1 MNIDAY
7 KDFAVTVYGDL
18 EPYNAVLSKARC
30 RVFYKYKN
38 RNGSYITDEFAEKLI
53 STIIYAPIKGIYNEF
68 TEDYNDHGKK
78 NDEGRIY
85 GIVPENYNFAWEDF
99 TDSDGITRTYAC
111 VDVLLYTGIYKEVSQ
126 IIGKSQSM
134 ELYVPSIKGDFQII
148 DGQKYFVYSDA
159 CFLGLQVLGDEVEP
173 CFEGSAF
180 FTLYNSFKQIV
191 EDLKQYSLNY
201 QKDTRED
208 RMVIN
213 FKLSDNEKFNLLFD
227 QLNSNFNEDGN
238 WTIDYSITDIYDLY
252 AIAYNYNDNIYERV
266 YYEKNDSDDTITII
280 KMEQCFIVDVNEN
293 EKKSLETIQALN
305 GGNYEK
311 AEETFEKVSNLEEK
325 NSQYSQKIE
334 EQETIIAT
342 LTSEKTSFEQSNTE
356 LKEQLEQ
363 LENYKLKKET
373 EEKEAI
379 LSKYAQNLDSE
390 IIEEYRKN
398 IAEYSIHD
406 LDKELAFKLVET
418 TPSLFTKN
426 NNGAIPK
433 PNLTHL
439 DGVEAI
445 LEKYKK

>member
-1 MNIDAY
+1 
-7 KDFAVTVYGDL
+7 
-18 EPYNAVLSKARC
+18 
-30 RVFYKYKN
+30 
-38 RNGSYITDEFAEKLI
+38 
-53 STIIYAPIKGIYNEF
+53 
-68 TEDYNDHGKK
+68 
-78 NDEGRIY
+78 
-85 GIVPENYNFAWEDF
+85 
-99 TDSDGITRTYAC
+99 
-111 VDVLLYTGIYKEVSQ
+111 
-126 IIGKSQSM
+126 
-134 ELYVPSIKGDFQII
+134 
-148 DGQKYFVYSDA
+148 
-159 CFLGLQVLGDEVEP
+159 
-173 CFEGSAF
+173 
-180 FTLYNSFKQIV
+180 
-191 EDLKQYSLNY
+191 
-201 QKDTRED
+201 
-208 RMVIN
+208 MVIN

-227 QLNSNFNEDGN
+227 QLNPNFNEDGN
-238 WTIDYSITDIYDLY
+238 WTIDYSITNVYDLY
-252 AIAYNYNDNIYERV
+252 AIAYNYNDSIYERV
-266 YYEKNDSDDTITII
+266 YYEKNDSNDTITIT

-398 IAEYSIHD
+398 ITEYSIHD

-426 NNGAIPK
+426 NNGTIPK